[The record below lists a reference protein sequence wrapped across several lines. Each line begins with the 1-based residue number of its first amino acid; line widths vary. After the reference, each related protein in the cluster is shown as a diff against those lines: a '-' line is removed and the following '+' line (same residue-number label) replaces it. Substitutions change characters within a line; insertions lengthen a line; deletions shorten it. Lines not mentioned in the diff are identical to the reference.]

1 MNQLSH
7 HRLNRAGISIVELLV
22 GITLLALV
30 VVSLVAASLYSSQA
44 ITRSRLQLEAAEF
57 QQSELERVMAVTYDQ
72 LASGSRDATKGKSSW
87 AVVDS
92 FTYRRILLVTTYSP
106 TQDISV
112 QDTVVAYRLRP

>member
-1 MNQLSH
+1 MTQLPRH
-7 HRLNRAGISIVELLV
+7 GMNRAGISIVELLV
-22 GITLLALV
+22 GITLLSLV

-57 QQSELERVMAVTYDQ
+57 QQSELERVMAVSYSD
-72 LASGSRDATKGKSSW
+72 LESGSRDATKGKSSW

-112 QDTVVAYRLRP
+112 RDTVVAYRLRP

>member
-1 MNQLSH
+1 MTRLPRHS
-7 HRLNRAGISIVELLV
+7 LNRAGISIVELLV
-22 GITLLALV
+22 GITLLSLV

-44 ITRSRLQLEAAEF
+44 VTRSRLQLEAAEF
-57 QQSELERVMAVTYDQ
+57 QQSELERVMAVSYDN
-72 LASGSRDATKGKSSW
+72 LESGSRDAVKGKSSW
-87 AVVDS
+87 TVVDS